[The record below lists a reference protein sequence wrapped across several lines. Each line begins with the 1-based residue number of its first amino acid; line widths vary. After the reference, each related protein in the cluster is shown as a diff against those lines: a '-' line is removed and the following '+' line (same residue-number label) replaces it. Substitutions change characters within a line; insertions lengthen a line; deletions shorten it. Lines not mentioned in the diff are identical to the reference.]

1 MQTAVV
7 TTKGQVVIPAKI
19 RRALGIRPGTR
30 LVFDQ
35 KEGTFEVRPIT
46 EAYIESVRGILK
58 RKPGEKPVTRE
69 LIEEHA
75 AEVAAEEAKIEKCG
89 L

>member
-46 EAYIESVRGILK
+46 PAYIESVMGILADEN
-58 RKPGEKPVTRE
+58 GESWTEELVRE
-69 LIEEHA
+69 H
-75 AEVAAEEAKIEKCG
+75 AEEAEKG
-89 L
+89 G

>member
-1 MQTAVV
+1 MEAIV

-19 RRALGIRPGTR
+19 RRSLGIKPGTR

-35 KEGTFEVRPIT
+35 KQGSFVVRPIT
-46 EAYIESVRGILK
+46 DAYIDSLKGMLK
-58 RKPGEKPVTRE
+58 REPGETPATRQLLE
-69 LIEEHA
+69 AHA
-75 AEVAAEEAKIEKCG
+75 EDVQAEEGRDEKYG